1 MALRTPQYGKPQIRV
16 TRSDHARLSRMANA
30 LPSASS
36 TIADQLLAE
45 LDRAR
50 VVDDARIGSDVVR
63 MGSTLRYVTDSGDE
77 RTVTLVFPGD
87 ADIAEGRVSIL
98 TPIGV
103 ALIGLSAGQSM
114 GWTTRDGRPNR
125 LTVEHV
131 ETPRTSVPDNAHFA
145 ALTA

>member
-1 MALRTPQYGKPQIRV
+1 
-16 TRSDHARLSRMANA
+16 
-30 LPSASS
+30 
-36 TIADQLLAE
+36 
-45 LDRAR
+45 
-50 VVDDARIGSDVVR
+50 
-63 MGSTLRYVTDSGDE
+63 MGSTLRYVTDSGDD

-131 ETPRTSVPDNAHFA
+131 ETPRASGPDHAHFA